1 MTAVSELE
9 KVERSMISSTAS
21 GSNGLDND
29 SIESKSITDS
39 SEAQKQSVIA
49 QTQSHIDLVHD
60 APIKDGG
67 MAATLALLRGR
78 KELNSNENVVGRTKD
93 HRTSR
98 QSDGV
103 GIVDHGHEIKLEY
116 RDDRGR
122 KLTPKE
128 AYRQL
133 CYNFHGYGPSKAKLE
148 KRKEKEEVAY
158 CFCSPSSL
166 SVY

>member
-39 SEAQKQSVIA
+39 SEAQKRSVIA

-67 MAATLALLRGR
+67 MAATLALLRGS
-78 KELNSNENVVGRTKD
+78 KELNSN
-93 HRTSR
+93 
-98 QSDGV
+98 
-103 GIVDHGHEIKLEY
+103 
-116 RDDRGR
+116 
-122 KLTPKE
+122 
-128 AYRQL
+128 
-133 CYNFHGYGPSKAKLE
+133 
-148 KRKEKEEVAY
+148 
-158 CFCSPSSL
+158 
-166 SVY
+166 